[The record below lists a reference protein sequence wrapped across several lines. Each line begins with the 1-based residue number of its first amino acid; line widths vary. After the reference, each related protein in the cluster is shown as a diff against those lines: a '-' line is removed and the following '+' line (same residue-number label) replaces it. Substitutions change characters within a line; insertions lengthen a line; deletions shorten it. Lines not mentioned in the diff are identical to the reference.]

1 MTINPLSQKKNK
13 NSAPEILDNF
23 SSAHKEDL
31 EVITQVLVKITKR
44 SPEEIKPHLD
54 AMLDLLVEP
63 KERPFYETATP
74 QEWVRALEEW
84 AFSHQ
89 GQNVPLLS
97 DEAVSRRGIYEE
109 Q

>member
-1 MTINPLSQKKNK
+1 MTIDPLSEKKNK
-13 NSAPEILDNF
+13 NFVSEIPHHF
-23 SSAHKEDL
+23 ESAHKEDL
-31 EVITQVLVKITKR
+31 EAITQVLVKITKR

-89 GQNVPLLS
+89 GQNAPLLS